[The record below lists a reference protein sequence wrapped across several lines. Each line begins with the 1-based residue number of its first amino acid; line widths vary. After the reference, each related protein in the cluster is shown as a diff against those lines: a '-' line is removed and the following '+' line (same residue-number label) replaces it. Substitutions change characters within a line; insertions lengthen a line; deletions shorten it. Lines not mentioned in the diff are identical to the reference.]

1 MIRRKATLFRLYPT
15 PDQVSQMTQISG
27 ACRFVYNLALE
38 QRREWYRPGRR
49 FTFAS
54 QCRELTQLRAEVDW
68 LRAAPIHPL
77 QQALRDLERAYR
89 NWWAGH
95 GRAPRPR
102 KKGAADSFRF
112 PDPASLKVERT
123 GQSSGRIK
131 LPKLGWVRCAN
142 GTGAP
147 CRVASATSPSRA
159 APVSGLPPS
168 SASRTLPN
176 RPRPRCRLSFDMGIA
191 VFAALSDGGSIAPG
205 NYGKKALR
213 ALRTAQRSLSRKRQG
228 SSNRR
233 KAVRRVARVQQ
244 RVATARKDFLHKHS
258 TAIAKSHGT
267 VVVEALSVR
276 SMSASA
282 AGTSAAPGRNVRQ
295 KSGLNR
301 AILDQGWRTFRIML
315 GYKLAERGG
324 RLIEVPAAYTSQTCA
339 AFGVIDVASRRDQAH
354 FVCAACGHQADAD
367 ANAAINILRRGDSA
381 LKPVEGHRI

>member
-1 MIRRKATLFRLYPT
+1 MIRRKAALFRLYPT
-15 PDQVSQMTQISG
+15 PDQVSQMAQISG

-147 CRVASATSPSRA
+147 CRVASATSPSRV

-176 RPRPRCRLSFDMGIA
+176 RPHPRCRLS
-191 VFAALSDGGSIAPG
+191 VSTWALPCSP
-205 NYGKKALR
+205 
-213 ALRTAQRSLSRKRQG
+213 RS
-228 SSNRR
+228 
-233 KAVRRVARVQQ
+233 
-244 RVATARKDFLHKHS
+244 ATAVALHRATTARRRCARCGQPSAACRGSGKAA
-258 TAIAKSHGT
+258 AIA
-267 VVVEALSVR
+267 ARR
-276 SMSASA
+276 SGAWRGFS
-282 AGTSAAPGRNVRQ
+282 
-295 KSGLNR
+295 SG
-301 AILDQGWRTFRIML
+301 
-315 GYKLAERGG
+315 
-324 RLIEVPAAYTSQTCA
+324 
-339 AFGVIDVASRRDQAH
+339 
-354 FVCAACGHQADAD
+354 
-367 ANAAINILRRGDSA
+367 
-381 LKPVEGHRI
+381 

>member
-1 MIRRKATLFRLYPT
+1 MIRRKATVFRLYPT
-15 PDQVSQMTQISG
+15 PDQVSQMAQISG

-112 PDPASLKVERT
+112 PDPVSLKVERT

-131 LPKLGWVRCAN
+131 LPKLGWVKVRERN
-142 GTGAP
+142 W
-147 CRVASATSPSRA
+147 
-159 APVSGLPPS
+159 
-168 SASRTLPN
+168 RTLPGSICN
-176 RPRPRCRLSFDMGIA
+176 ITISRRAGQWFAAVQCEQDVAEPDPSALPPVGIDMGIA
-191 VFAALSDGGSIAPG
+191 VFAALSDGGRIAPG

-258 TAIAKSHGT
+258 HCQEPRHGCCGGVVGAEHVRIGGRNLGSAGTERAPEIRPQPGHPRSGMAHLPYHAGLQAGGAGRTAH
-267 VVVEALSVR
+267 R
-276 SMSASA
+276 SASRLHQPNMRSLRSDRRCQSPRSGA
-282 AGTSAAPGRNVRQ
+282 FRLCRLRTS
-295 KSGLNR
+295 
-301 AILDQGWRTFRIML
+301 
-315 GYKLAERGG
+315 
-324 RLIEVPAAYTSQTCA
+324 
-339 AFGVIDVASRRDQAH
+339 SR
-354 FVCAACGHQADAD
+354 C
-367 ANAAINILRRGDSA
+367 RR
-381 LKPVEGHRI
+381 